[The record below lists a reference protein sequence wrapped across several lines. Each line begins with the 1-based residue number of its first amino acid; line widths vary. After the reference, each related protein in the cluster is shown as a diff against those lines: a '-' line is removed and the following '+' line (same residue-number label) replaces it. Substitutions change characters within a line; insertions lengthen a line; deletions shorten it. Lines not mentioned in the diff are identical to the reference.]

1 MGRLETRPMFQLL
14 IQNYGQLLFHLQIVD
29 WQNEYF
35 EEQQPLMEINVIAT
49 ITLSVKVNNDNTSFW
64 KPWNDWCN

>member
-49 ITLSVKVNNDNTSFW
+49 ITLSVKVNNVLSF
-64 KPWNDWCN
+64 

>member
-1 MGRLETRPMFQLL
+1 MFQLL

-49 ITLSVKVNNDNTSFW
+49 ITLSVKVNNVLSF
-64 KPWNDWCN
+64 

>member
-14 IQNYGQLLFHLQIVD
+14 IQIYGKLLFHLQIVD

-49 ITLSVKVNNDNTSFW
+49 ITLSVKVNNVLSF
-64 KPWNDWCN
+64 